1 MAYLPF
7 VVARNHFL
15 TMMKLPTRE
24 QSGVL
29 IAEVSGRIDHT
40 IAEEFTRALAPL
52 LSNCAQ
58 GRAPL
63 LLDFS
68 GVIYISSA
76 GLRVLMMASRQ
87 AKAQQG
93 SFAIAALT
101 PLVQEVFTISR
112 FNLIV
117 PCYAS
122 VDAAC
127 QALAQ

>member
-1 MAYLPF
+1 M
-7 VVARNHFL
+7 N
-15 TMMKLPTRE
+15 LPTRE

-29 IAEVSGRIDHT
+29 IVSVSGRIDH
-40 IAEEFTRALAPL
+40 IASEEFTKALEPL
-52 LSNCAQ
+52 LARCAK
-58 GRAPL
+58 GHAPL

-68 GVIYISSA
+68 AVDYISSA

-93 SFAIAALT
+93 AFAIAALQ
-101 PLVQEVFTISR
+101 PMVQEVFAISR

-127 QALAQ
+127 KIVGA